1 MEGALNQTPGRIIA
15 FIDIGTNSIR
25 LLLVQHDNDS
35 YRIISQQKETVRLGE
50 GEFETSEY
58 LQPEAMNRAVL
69 VCSKFVELARSY
81 AAEEIIAVAT
91 SATREAENQEQFIQR
106 LRQEA
111 GIEVSVISGKEEA
124 RLIYLGISSGANL
137 NHHNAFFIDIG
148 GGSTEIIVGNQ
159 EQYFYL
165 DSLKLGAIRLAS
177 LFPADNKG
185 IVSPAKYALLQQ
197 HVRDTAIRSIQK
209 ISNFQ
214 VDLAYGSSG
223 TIENLGEITSR
234 MFYKRRLQ
242 RDDYLGY
249 QQLHQVIEYLCS
261 LTLEERKKVPGMN
274 PERADIII
282 GGAAVIETFMFD
294 LGIERLYISERSLRD
309 GLLVDY
315 LYRHEAVSSENATF
329 SEIVSSERRLT
340 FRERSVIQLG
350 KSCGFDEFHANK
362 VAELALELFDSAAD
376 TGLHSYHSWERELLE
391 YAALLHDIGA
401 FLSYNNHQ
409 IHTAYLI
416 RNADL
421 LGFNQTEIAI
431 MAATAFFH
439 RKTTPR
445 KKHPEFSVLE
455 KPVQKIVTLLST
467 ILRIAET
474 LDRSHTGLINHA
486 KFINNVNDQL
496 TLEIVTTQDCQLELW
511 GLRNHKKTIEDF
523 FCKNL
528 EVTVI
533 RESPSSKVL
542 K

>member
-1 MEGALNQTPGRIIA
+1 MEGTLNSTSRITG

-50 GEFETSEY
+50 GEFGNSEF
-58 LQPEAMNRAVL
+58 LQPEAVNRAVL
-69 VCSKFVELARSY
+69 VCSKFAELARSY
-81 AAEEIIAVAT
+81 ATEEIIAVAT
-91 SATREAENQEQFIQR
+91 SATREAENQEQFVER
-106 LRQEA
+106 LRHEA
-111 GIEVSVISGKEEA
+111 GIEVNVISGREEA

-159 EQYFYL
+159 EKYLYL

-185 IVSPAKYALLQQ
+185 MISPAKYALLQQ
-197 HVRDTAIRSIQK
+197 HVRNTAVRSIQK
-209 ISNFQ
+209 IKNIPLA
-214 VDLAYGSSG
+214 LAYGSSG
-223 TIENLGEITSR
+223 TIENLGEIACR

-242 RDDYLGY
+242 RDDYLDY
-249 QQLHQVIEYLCS
+249 QQLHHVIEYLCS
-261 LTLEERKKVPGMN
+261 LPLDERKKVPGIN

-282 GGAAVIETFMFD
+282 AGAAVIDTFMFD

-315 LYRHEAVSSENATF
+315 LYRREASSSESASF
-329 SEIVSSERRLT
+329 SESRLT
-340 FRERSVIQLG
+340 FRERSVLQLG
-350 KSCGFDEFHANK
+350 KACGFDEFHANK
-362 VAELALELFDSAAD
+362 VAELALELFDSAAE
-376 TGLHSYHSWERELLE
+376 TGLHDYHFWERELLE

-421 LGFNQTEIAI
+421 LGFNQTEITI

-445 KKHPEFSVLE
+445 KKHPEFSALE
-455 KPVQKIVTLLST
+455 KSAQKIVILLST

-474 LDRSHTGLINHA
+474 LDRSHTGLISHA
-486 KFINNVNDQL
+486 KFINNVENQL
-496 TLEIVTTQDCQLELW
+496 TLAIAAAQDCQLELW

-523 FCKNL
+523 FDKNL

-533 RESPSSKVL
+533 RESPPAKIL